1 MTCTCDI
8 CGKKVR
14 DSYNLMRHQQS
25 KKCQALRNLKPPSQR
40 PCECEVCGRVYVRS
54 QRKRHQATKR
64 CQQAKEKLKLKNLLK
79 EKDKEISKLKKP
91 SVNINITNNN
101 NNNTINNIIMTPT
114 SLKDVL
120 TLQAIR
126 DVYTNNDFHDK
137 GIGAARAILS
147 ILNKHDENRY
157 ICTDPSRN
165 ICKFINLNGKE
176 IKDVQ
181 NTKLWKAIKEPVKE
195 VVTETRRQLTNEF
208 PENIDMWLDFAK
220 PIMEADDLPPTGFSR
235 LTSTAT

>member
-25 KKCQALRNLKPPSQR
+25 KKCQSQR
-40 PCECEVCGRVYVRS
+40 NKVMPSRQRCPCDHCGKIVIKNNHRMHHRS
-54 QRKRHQATKR
+54 KR
-64 CQQAKEKLKLKNLLK
+64 CIEAQLKNQLK
-79 EKDKEISKLKKP
+79 EKDKQLREKEKEILKLKKRP
-91 SVNINITNNN
+91 VQTTIN

-120 TLQAIR
+120 TLRAIR

-165 ICKFINLNGKE
+165 ICKYINLNGKE

-220 PIMEADDLPPTGFSR
+220 PIMDADDLPPTGFNR